1 MESINPSKCSANVV
15 ESKVS
20 QDAEC
25 GTVDHEV
32 ITLQQV
38 VARLNEIIVNLED
51 TVRIKNAQLENTH
64 REKSRLLADLK
75 KQRRC
80 NGNLKQQ
87 LDDDRSFHQ
96 REKDY
101 YIKEMQRY
109 QGRYVGNN
117 TSKFHQQRLKELE
130 QVQDT
135 LETENEQLKKE
146 LMDKNEI
153 TYNLCIK
160 FLRMKHAKD
169 TLRYKLDQLL
179 HEHLLVMAE
188 MMEKLDEARKELNLI
203 VSEKF
208 QEPLPLNKAKFLQV
222 SDLSSFENLRS
233 RCRRSARFDSFSLFK
248 TWYGS
253 LQVVQRNNR
262 LMYENATLKVQ
273 VHQLAQNVEKLKS
286 HVQRPKKINVDAK
299 IIEKLSAQSS
309 TRSTMNRIEK
319 ISLLSKL
326 SSSINYSGGETIS
339 EVGSRNINNYTLND
353 ARDIKNDSK
362 DSYTERAQSAPGI
375 VESTISRQL
384 EE

>member
-222 SDLSSFENLRS
+222 
-233 RCRRSARFDSFSLFK
+233 
-248 TWYGS
+248 
-253 LQVVQRNNR
+253 VQRNNR